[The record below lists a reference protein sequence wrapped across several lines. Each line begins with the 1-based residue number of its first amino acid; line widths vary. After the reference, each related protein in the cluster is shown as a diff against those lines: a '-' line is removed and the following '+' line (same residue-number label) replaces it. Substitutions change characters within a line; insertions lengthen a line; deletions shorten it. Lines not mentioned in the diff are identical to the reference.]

1 MRLTGVRHR
10 QYSPQFPASRRV
22 STKELI
28 SDTIDS
34 APKSKSESALKIRQY
49 FPETWLWNQTNV
61 GYEHLLTSNRMSNKA
76 A

>member
-1 MRLTGVRHR
+1 MRLTGARH
-10 QYSPQFPASRRV
+10 YPMFYASQGM
-22 STKELI
+22 STKELS
-28 SDTIDS
+28 SDTTDS
-34 APKSKSESALKIRQY
+34 ARKSKSESALKIRQY

>member
-1 MRLTGVRHR
+1 MRLTAVRHR
-10 QYSPQFPASRRV
+10 QYSFQSAVPRTMSA
-22 STKELI
+22 KELI

-34 APKSKSESALKIRQY
+34 APKSKSESALTIRQY
-49 FPETWLWNQTNV
+49 FPETWLWNETNV